1 MPSSQL
7 YGHQLSLR
15 QQLIAADL
23 PLMSTKS
30 LVAKPSRSLSFKS
43 TPTIRS
49 GSHGEFQILQLGQGT
64 FDKFPQGLLRVPT
77 LVPKPPSAGEVAR
90 SLIPR
95 KPAGSTPNPK
105 LRWRPK
111 MTN

>member
-7 YGHQLSLR
+7 CGHQLSLR
-15 QQLIAADL
+15 QQLITADL
-23 PLMSTKS
+23 PLMFPKS

-49 GSHGEFQILQLGQGT
+49 GSHGEFQILQLGRST

-77 LVPKPPSAGEVAR
+77 LVPKPPSGEVAR
-90 SLIPR
+90 SLIPQ
-95 KPAGSTPNPK
+95 PPFLASGSLQGPLQT
-105 LRWRPK
+105 LS
-111 MTN
+111 